1 MEVLCND
8 AGDQRI
14 TRHQQVLELVCDDV
28 QSRSFPGLFGSVWA
42 VVIILR
48 LLGLF
53 AMYPERKQKHVLDV
67 SAVHEHLVQLVH
79 GRWHVLP
86 WI

>member
-1 MEVLCND
+1 MEILCD
-8 AGDQRI
+8 DVGDQRI
-14 TRHQQVLELVCDDV
+14 TRHQQVLELVYDRV
-28 QSRSFPGLFGSVWA
+28 QSRSFSGVFESVLA

-48 LLGLF
+48 LLGPFPTYL
-53 AMYPERKQKHVLDV
+53 YPNRKQKHVLDV
-67 SAVHEHLVQLVH
+67 SIVREYPVH